1 MNMKLVVLETLETGE
16 TEERTFIF
24 TSPEDAAS
32 ATELLMW
39 LTEYS
44 THDGV
49 FYQSEIK
56 A

>member
-1 MNMKLVVLETLETGE
+1 MTMKLVVLETLETGE

-32 ATELLMW
+32 ATVLLMW
-39 LTEYS
+39 LTEHS
-44 THDGV
+44 TYDGV